1 MVAAATAAAAWAAWA
16 VVWAAASAA
25 SASAA
30 ASASRTAAACGSLG
44 FAIFRIGRNP
54 EALHQALASWQG
66 AVATRTTIMRV
77 ANVRAYRLDVPVV
90 HLLVRALAVLGRVG
104 LGRKAEHR
112 LGRKAEQRKPDSRVS
127 RHTLAAGSGE
137 GGCVQQVGQAT
148 GPGRWTHP
156 WV

>member
-1 MVAAATAAAAWAAWA
+1 MPSPVGHVLEHGALRKAKEGAMVAAATAAAAWAAWA

-77 ANVRAYRLDVPVV
+77 AIVHAHRLDVPVV
-90 HLLVRALAVLGRVG
+90 HLLVRALAVLERVG

-112 LGRKAEQRKPDSRVS
+112 GRE
-127 RHTLAAGSGE
+127 AGVLCG
-137 GGCVQQVGQAT
+137 
-148 GPGRWTHP
+148 
-156 WV
+156 